1 MSEQTIKAR
10 VIQVVQNDPFLS
22 IEEIAAEVRTTPRYV
37 RTILSEANISL
48 MQLRKQ
54 YAKHMEHQLY
64 RTRRQVLVQEIDP
77 QIRLV
82 KIKDAA
88 IAEHLGQDPDTD
100 LLRISKLQHLHNNPC
115 FCQLTTYLEIE
126 VGVEDFSGPLRQ
138 ILASAK
144 AVDQIQLKQSWVEVV
159 ANQPSLSKLLLNSED
174 QPLLKLSY
182 LLTDH
187 NLPIAVETLW
197 LPTEGILLRNQSGA
211 IEIAGESSNG

>member
-1 MSEQTIKAR
+1 M
-10 VIQVVQNDPFLS
+10 
-22 IEEIAAEVRTTPRYV
+22 
-37 RTILSEANISL
+37 
-48 MQLRKQ
+48 
-54 YAKHMEHQLY
+54 
-64 RTRRQVLVQEIDP
+64 
-77 QIRLV
+77 
-82 KIKDAA
+82 
-88 IAEHLGQDPDTD
+88 
-100 LLRISKLQHLHNNPC
+100 
-115 FCQLTTYLEIE
+115 TTYLEIE

-211 IEIAGESSNG
+211 IEIAGESSNAKAQPLLQVENLVKHFPITKGMLVSKQVGAVEVDGISFAISPGETLALVGESGCENQPPVN